1 MNIQSLLGLP
11 ISELPMSEDR
21 ITASQL
27 QANSALLKNYID
39 DAYQAGLGKVKIP
52 PGTYR
57 LDPSE
62 TYRKDD
68 SRNSCLYFHDLKNF
82 EIDATGVTIVSK
94 NVKTR
99 ILSMENCDNVTITG
113 GTFTRDPMGFSQG
126 KIEAIAADL
135 KSLDVRIPKGYPTNL
150 DDADYFG
157 TAPRIMALFDERTR
171 DWVKGATDGW
181 FIGLQ
186 RIEPDLFRFH
196 LQSDIPQDNP
206 IAVGNLVAWRGF
218 DLHASVLFRGCQNMK
233 IIGITVYNT
242 GGLTVYEDM
251 GEGRNY
257 YYGCRIIRG
266 PAPDGADKNETP
278 LFSSAA
284 DGFHSASMRHGPTYE
299 NCYVEFSDDDGIA
312 IHGYAS
318 LVVESHDDSVIIG
331 RVGESYSQNGFR
343 VGDIL
348 RLYDEKGALADDAK
362 ILEITP
368 QPGYV
373 CTQTPPAEFKVFNAK
388 LREKNLFFDKIK
400 LDHPVPAQFS
410 WLAVNSCATGNGYV
424 IRNCK
429 IYHNRGRGMLIKASD
444 GLIENCII
452 DGPTMG
458 GIVSVPEIGF
468 WNEADF
474 VRNTIIRHNT
484 IKNAGWW
491 KSTVGGLNMSEW
503 REAGPIPL
511 PGGYRDVLVEENT
524 FENNDG
530 VNIIISSAQ
539 RIHFRNNRFVGAM
552 QHDQPTDWGTS
563 PSESLYWITQSKD
576 ITIEGNQIV
585 NPGPYMKRTLKTT
598 ETTQNIQEK

>member
-1 MNIQSLLGLP
+1 MATQPLCGQP
-11 ISELPMSEDR
+11 ISGSPAAEGR
-21 ITASQL
+21 ISALQL
-27 QANSALLKNYID
+27 QGNPALLKKYIE
-39 DAYQAGLGKVKIP
+39 DAYQAGMRKVKIP

-62 TYRKDD
+62 TYPKNDA
-68 SRNSCLYFHDLKNF
+68 RNSCLYLHDLKNF
-82 EIDATGVTIVSK
+82 EIDATGVTIVSTS
-94 NVKTR
+94 VKTR
-99 ILSMENCDNVTITG
+99 ILSMDNCDNVTLTG
-113 GTFTRDPMGFSQG
+113 GTFTRDPIGFSQG
-126 KIEAIAADL
+126 KIEAIGADR

-150 DDADYFG
+150 DDPDYFAS
-157 TAPRIMALFDERTR
+157 APRILALFDERTR
-171 DWVKGATDGW
+171 DWVRGATDGW

-186 RIEPDLFRFH
+186 RIGPDLFRFQ
-196 LQSDIPQDNP
+196 LQFDIPGDYP
-206 IAVGNLVAWRGF
+206 IAVGNLVAWRGY

-242 GGLTVYEDM
+242 GGLAVYEDL

-257 YYGCRIIRG
+257 YYACRVIRG

-284 DGFHSASMRHGPTYE
+284 DGFHSASMRHGPTFE

-331 RVGESYSQNGFR
+331 RVGENYSQNGFR

-388 LREKNLFFDKIK
+388 LGEKSLFFDKIK

-410 WLAVNSCATGNGYV
+410 WLAVNSCAIGNGYV

-458 GIVSVPEIGF
+458 GIVSFPEVGF
-468 WNEADF
+468 WNEADMM
-474 VRNTIIRHNT
+474 RNTTIRHNT
-484 IKNAGWW
+484 IRN
-491 KSTVGGLNMSEW
+491 VGVWRGNMGALNMTEY

-511 PGGYRDVLVEENT
+511 PGGFRDILIEENT

-530 VNIIISSAQ
+530 VNIVITSAQ

-552 QHDQPTDWGTS
+552 QHDQPTWGVS
-563 PSESLYWITQSKD
+563 PPESLYWITQSKD
-576 ITIEGNQIV
+576 ITIKGNQII

-598 ETTQNIQEK
+598 ETTQNIQEN